1 MLEPETELSSAHVV
15 PEKLASPANSVSS
28 ANYTVTRLMPDGGHI
43 QAPAAACAGKRRD
56 RSALISALSNLGI
69 SYGNMANF
77 QAAAQ
82 CYLKALSLN
91 PSAGHIWNY
100 LTMTFASMDRPD
112 LVERAGRGDHEA
124 FRSDFDF

>member
-1 MLEPETELSSAHVV
+1 M
-15 PEKLASPANSVSS
+15 
-28 ANYTVTRLMPDGGHI
+28 DC
-43 QAPAAACAGKRRD
+43 AAAVPCYVH
-56 RSALISALSNLGI
+56 ALELKPQYVRALSNLGI
-69 SYGNMANF
+69 SYGNMQAHE
-77 QAAAQ
+77 AAAQ